1 MVKNTGNT
9 VRVTG
14 VIDEGIQG
22 LQCNLCVN
30 ASVHTDPGGT
40 GQGLLGLLTREYRD
54 YSVTFA

>member
-22 LQCNLCVN
+22 LQCNLCMN

-54 YSVTFA
+54 YR